1 MKKSSILYII
11 FLFLLV
17 MNVQAQDSTT
27 KAEAE
32 VQEAAKQ
39 EVIKKP
45 SNWRFYFNPSFGFTY
60 LNSSRQESESENLQW
75 LGKLQSRLS
84 NEGKNYQLNINLFLQ
99 YGQIHPKDMIPEKF
113 QDDFI
118 FTFTPS
124 MTLFRKPAVRLFL
137 ETTAET
143 DMGKGFIDNRQ
154 TSFLDPLFLYQTL
167 FLGQKQF
174 LIETKGNN
182 MFEMTYGVGYAF
194 QQTLTR
200 DFREDTLS
208 GSPSQTTFES
218 GMSAVFQI
226 DMNVDVSKSLKMK
239 LNTKALAFSKK
250 DFFKDINQSRG
261 SVLLGAGI
269 FYSVIGIEYNMHM
282 VYDKNISPMRDL
294 EQSLMLTFSADL

>member
-1 MKKSSILYII
+1 MKKLSIIY
-11 FLFLLV
+11 FLLISIFTISTR
-17 MNVQAQDSTT
+17 AQDSTASAEPET
-27 KAEAE
+27 KAAP
-32 VQEAAKQ
+32 VQEEINTASK
-39 EVIKKP
+39 
-45 SNWRFYFNPSFGFTY
+45 WRLYFNPSFGFTY
-60 LNSSRQESESENLQW
+60 FNSSRQESESENLQW

-84 NEGKNYQLNINLFLQ
+84 HEGKNYQFNANLFLQ
-99 YGQIHPKDMIPEKF
+99 YGQIHKKDMIPEKV

-118 FTFTPS
+118 FTITPS

-137 ETTAET
+137 ETTAES

-174 LIETKGNN
+174 LIETQGNN
-182 MFEMTYGVGYAF
+182 MFELTYGVGYAF

-208 GSPSQTTFES
+208 SATNQTNFES

-226 DMNVDVSKSLKMK
+226 DMNVDISKSLKMK

-261 SVLLGAGI
+261 SVLLGAGL
-269 FYSVIGIEYNMHM
+269 FYSVIGIEYNMHL

-294 EQSLMLTFSADL
+294 EQSLLLTFSADL